1 MPKSILVHADA
12 SSAMQQRVDD
22 SLALA
27 RRHGGHVT
35 ALFNLPMQRF
45 ISTDPFGGAFLATEA
60 LAKAQ
65 ADLLV
70 GQSALAERLG
80 RDDVPWDITASEGD
94 LVAELA
100 ASAALADLVIVGMA
114 PTNSRKFDAY
124 PMLAGD
130 VAIAAHVPVLA
141 LPEDGNGFDLDGPAI
156 IAWNGS
162 AEAATAVRQ
171 ATPLLQGRSVTLL
184 RIDEAEGQF
193 ADMAALAYLSRH
205 DIRAESRTE
214 ARSAETVEEAI
225 ERVAAEMGAALV
237 VMGAFGHSRFRQ
249 TLFGGV
255 TRHMLSN
262 ARVPLLLSH

>member
-12 SSAMQQRVDD
+12 SSTMPQRIDDAM
-22 SLALA
+22 ALA

-45 ISTDPFGGAFLATEA
+45 ISTDPFGGAYLAAEA

-65 ADLLV
+65 ADLLD
-70 GQSALAERLG
+70 GQSRLAERLG
-80 RDDVPWDITASEGD
+80 RDDVPWDIVTSEGD
-94 LVAELA
+94 LA
-100 ASAALADLVIVGMA
+100 ASLASAAALADLVIVGMTA
-114 PTNSRKFDAY
+114 ADKSKFDAN
-124 PMLAGD
+124 PLLAGD
-130 VAIAAHVPVLA
+130 VALAAHVPVLA
-141 LPEDGNGFDLDGPAI
+141 LPDDGRSFDLDGPAI

-162 AEAATAVRQ
+162 AEAATAVRR

-184 RIDEAEGQF
+184 RIDEVEGQF

-205 DIRAESRTE
+205 GIQAESRTE
-214 ARSAETVEEAI
+214 TRGVETVEEAI
-225 ERVAAEMGAALV
+225 ARVAAEMGAALV

-255 TRHMLSN
+255 TRFMLSN